1 MALTCK
7 DCPYCYKTDEDCY
20 PHCQFESLGTW
31 DKAPCEYDDE
41 PEEEPEDYSYLEE

>member
-7 DCPYCYKTDEDCY
+7 SCPYHFQTEDDRY
-20 PHCQFESLGTW
+20 PCCHFESLGVW